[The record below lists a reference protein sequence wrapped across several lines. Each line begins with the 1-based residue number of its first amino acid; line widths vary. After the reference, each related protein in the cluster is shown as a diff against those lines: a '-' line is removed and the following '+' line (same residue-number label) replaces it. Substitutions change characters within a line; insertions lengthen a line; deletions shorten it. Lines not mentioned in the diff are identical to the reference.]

1 MPHINLFEVSCPK
14 VVFFLFSISCWEKN
28 DHKGNLTRKNKSL
41 LMKLSSLDWSTHRI
55 NFPTDDGLLILH
67 ILQAQFLLCH
77 QFNGPGPW
85 WQWWSS
91 RSAPLTIWRDDS
103 HFTYL
108 LLIFR
113 HWVPGPLKKAWG
125 AHLFHY
131 RDLSAAAEGLCPALG
146 QGSGVKNV
154 FSRPSRKWVTCKWLC
169 PPDSRGFTPRG
180 WEIYWT
186 NTSLLFSIGTV
197 CEVMNFGLSGRV
209 GQETGPGADVS
220 SVVLGMSVR
229 QLLL

>member
-1 MPHINLFEVSCPK
+1 MVLAPGDSGDLPGLLLWPSEGMTHTSPTSC
-14 VVFFLFSISCWEKN
+14 LFSGTEFLVPWRKPE
-28 DHKGNLTRKNKSL
+28 GLT
-41 LMKLSSLDWSTHRI
+41 
-55 NFPTDDGLLILH
+55 F
-67 ILQAQFLLCH
+67 
-77 QFNGPGPW
+77 
-85 WQWWSS
+85 
-91 RSAPLTIWRDDS
+91 
-103 HFTYL
+103 FT
-108 LLIFR
+108 
-113 HWVPGPLKKAWG
+113 
-125 AHLFHY
+125 

-197 CEVMNFGLSGRV
+197 CKVMNFGLSGRV